1 MVAKLVC
8 GANNLSLTPYL
19 DSCFAPTV
27 TSQQGVGMPDL
38 TGVINSFIKV
48 LNAVIGV
55 LNFLFRVPILGMIV
69 LLIVGGLYVFY
80 KYSQS
85 KEN

>member
-1 MVAKLVC
+1 
-8 GANNLSLTPYL
+8 
-19 DSCFAPTV
+19 
-27 TSQQGVGMPDL
+27 MPDL